1 MKILPKIYR
10 SAVGEPFRVETYDGK
25 KIEFYRLEDTQ
36 YLIRYA
42 SKGRFAIWTSNGED
56 FRVFVETGYYEE
68 CEELYQNEIN
78 EIWIDYTHF
87 VYQTQKKTGRKFNL
101 ISIISMVPIFALT
114 LLLSS
119 LNILEESTAFIIGMV
134 VVFIAIFFIT
144 SQQQKRLTAEVRGAN
159 LEATNKIK
167 AKLGT
172 KRFEGLLDKQ
182 RNYYYKFM
190 EIENPEDQVE
200 EELHLDEKNEA
211 IETEA
216 LEIEENIESNNDE
229 EDINE

>member
-10 SAVGEPFRVETYDGK
+10 AAVGEPFRVETYNGK
-25 KIEFYRLEDTQ
+25 KIEFFRLEDTQ

-42 SKGRFAIWTSNGED
+42 SKGRFAVWTSNGED

-101 ISIISMVPIFALT
+101 ISILTMIPIFALT
-114 LLLSS
+114 ILLSS
-119 LNILEESTAFIIGMV
+119 LEVVDDSTAFIIGMV
-134 VVFIAIFFIT
+134 VVFAAVFFIT
-144 SQQQKRLTAEVRGAN
+144 SKQQKKLTTEVRGAN
-159 LEATNKIK
+159 QEATGKIK
-167 AKLGT
+167 SILGP
-172 KRFEGLLDKQ
+172 KRFEGLLEKQ
-182 RNYYYKFM
+182 SNYYYKFM
-190 EIENPEDQVE
+190 EIENPEDEEVE
-200 EELHLDEKNEA
+200 ELQDDEKRDA
-211 IETEA
+211 IETEVMDV
-216 LEIEENIESNNDE
+216 EEENNSNNE